1 MLNALAL
8 LSSVYMVLELQLPF
22 FLRFISLSIPE
33 GHRSPSD
40 DQTLLFTSEEKRVIE
55 DQ

>member
-22 FLRFISLSIPE
+22 FYVLSHCRYPKDIVHLQMTKPYFSRAKKN
-33 GHRSPSD
+33 G
-40 DQTLLFTSEEKRVIE
+40 
-55 DQ
+55 